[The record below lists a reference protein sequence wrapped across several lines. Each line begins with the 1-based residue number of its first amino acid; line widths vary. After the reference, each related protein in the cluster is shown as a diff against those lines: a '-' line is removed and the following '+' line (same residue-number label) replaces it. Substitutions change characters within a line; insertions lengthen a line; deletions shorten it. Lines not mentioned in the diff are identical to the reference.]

1 MLLTDIRPAPLQ
13 AHYLGYPGMME
24 SPYIDYI
31 IADEVVI
38 PRKNRT
44 HYREKLVCLPNCYL
58 PADNR
63 QEVSSSAPDRRLAGL
78 PETGIV
84 FACFNAPYKINPDV
98 FDVWMNLLRNVD
110 GSVLWLR
117 SDHRDVVRNLRREAE
132 FRGVAPERV
141 VFARRIPEMGDH
153 LSRLRLAD
161 LFLDTLP
168 YNAHATAC
176 GALWVGLPL
185 VTCIGGAFAGR
196 VGASL
201 LRSVGLPELIAGSL
215 AEYEQLA
222 HSLACNPERLA
233 LIKAK
238 LMRNRDTAPLFDTK
252 RFARDLEGAYVATWE
267 RQQSG
272 LPPADFAVAP
282 GRELIS

>member
-1 MLLTDIRPAPLQ
+1 MPSNFPV
-13 AHYLGYPGMME
+13 H
-24 SPYIDYI
+24 S
-31 IADEVVI
+31 
-38 PRKNRT
+38 
-44 HYREKLVCLPNCYL
+44 
-58 PADNR
+58 
-63 QEVSSSAPDRRLAGL
+63 
-78 PETGIV
+78 
-84 FACFNAPYKINPDV
+84 
-98 FDVWMNLLRNVD
+98 
-110 GSVLWLR
+110 
-117 SDHRDVVRNLRREAE
+117 
-132 FRGVAPERV
+132 
-141 VFARRIPEMGDH
+141 
-153 LSRLRLAD
+153 
-161 LFLDTLP
+161 
-168 YNAHATAC
+168 
-176 GALWVGLPL
+176 LWVGLPL

-252 RFARDLEGAYVATWE
+252 RFARDLEGAYVAMWE

-282 GRELIS
+282 GRELIP